1 MANTDN
7 GGQVIT
13 FRFQQEGTAEGFN
26 KLLKGVIPSGII
38 SGGELTKINDST
50 ISISKLQMMIGDNNV
65 IVHVQTTENATVSVS
80 YQQPYVIATFNWANL
95 ANNFV
100 TFEQSALN
108 TLPSNQT
115 ALILGKCEFNGPN
128 DLTGFDYTRK
138 TWSSTYYNNDFLFD
152 NSYRTKSPSFNVT
165 PLEGV
170 SNTIGF
176 IVGVGKAIIN
186 GKTVTVNSDISVYLS
201 NDSSTAS
208 DYNYINTYIAYKR
221 IDIAVLMDD
230 GTVRYI
236 MGEDSENPVPPKYPS
251 NGLVLAEFLYTQ
263 NITTNKGILGSNI
276 TNIYNNNYKGFAP
289 TIGKQ
294 VKGTLVN
301 THTLYL

>member
-7 GGQVIT
+7 GRQVIT

-26 KLLKGVIPSGII
+26 QLLTGVIPTGVI

-50 ISISKLQMMIGDNNV
+50 VSISKLHMLIGDGNV
-65 IVHVQTTENATVSVS
+65 MVHVQTTENATVSVS
-80 YQQPYVIATFNWANL
+80 YTQPYIVATFNWANL

-108 TLPSNQT
+108 TLPLNQT
-115 ALILGKCEFNGPN
+115 GIILGKCEFTGTTL
-128 DLTGFDYTRK
+128 DGFDYTRK
-138 TWSSTYYNNDFLFD
+138 TWSSIYYNNDFLFS
-152 NSYRTKSPSFNVT
+152 NSYKTKSPSFNVT

-170 SNTIGF
+170 SNIIGF
-176 IVGVGKAIIN
+176 MVGVGKAIIN
-186 GKTVTVNSDISVYLS
+186 GKTVIINNDTPIYLS
-201 NDSSTAS
+201 NDVSTANNY
-208 DYNYINTYIAYKR
+208 DYINTYIANKR

-230 GTVRYI
+230 GSVRYI
-236 MGEDSENPVPPKYPS
+236 MGEDSETPVPPKYPS

-294 VKGTLVN
+294 VKGSPTHI
-301 THTLYL
+301 HTLYL